1 MYPAIPC
8 QEGGV
13 DYKKKQGQLTQHP
26 RAEDAEQLDPRVP
39 EFRATLAGVRRAR
52 RRRVLALLTAT
63 VGVRQPR
70 EMATRLKIAGLT
82 MEYFQPTRSVSKR
95 QQ

>member
-26 RAEDAEQLDPRVP
+26 RAEDAEQLDPRGP
-39 EFRATLAGVRRAR
+39 EVLAAPAGVRRAG
-52 RRRVLALLTAT
+52 RRRVLALWAAT
-63 VGVRQPR
+63 VGVRHT
-70 EMATRLKIAGLT
+70 A
-82 MEYFQPTRSVSKR
+82 
-95 QQ
+95 